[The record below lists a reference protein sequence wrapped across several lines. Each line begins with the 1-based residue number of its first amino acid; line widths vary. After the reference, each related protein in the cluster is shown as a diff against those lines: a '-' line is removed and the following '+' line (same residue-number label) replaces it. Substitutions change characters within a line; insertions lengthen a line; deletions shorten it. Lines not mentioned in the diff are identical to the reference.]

1 MPWVIRTP
9 ITQRP
14 LDNIINPVKEMTMIE
29 KNSAV
34 LLMILASLSG
44 CAKDYGL
51 APPVDSEK
59 ITVTVKVPKDLRA
72 RTMQVMYRSSVCTFT
87 DHSASGV
94 AYQRDG
100 YHRID
105 MQPVRQGHSD
115 HYDARLS
122 VDGGGTCQWRLSN
135 VTFGVVYEDPS
146 MFGKGV
152 TYGAG
157 GGIVVVFDENNSPR
171 GGVGIKA
178 SGDLSI
184 KKDYYPWV
192 DEEFL
197 GHYEKTINLVGEVE
211 TYLGYQA
218 LQARKVY
225 FEPVLHSDFVLYS
238 AGPKKKKKGNYT
250 RFVFPDGSVV
260 ADGRPD
266 SKFLRLQA
274 IRKAAEAKP

>member
-1 MPWVIRTP
+1 P

-14 LDNIINPVKEMTMIE
+14 LDNTINTVKEMTMIE
-29 KNSAV
+29 KNSVV
-34 LLMILASLSG
+34 LLIVLASLSG

-59 ITVTVKVPKDLRA
+59 ITVTVRVPKELKA
-72 RTMQVMYRSSVCTFT
+72 RPMKVMYRSPVCSFT
-87 DHSASGV
+87 DHTGSGV
-94 AYQRDG
+94 AYKREG
-100 YHRID
+100 YQKLDIEPLRL
-105 MQPVRQGHSD
+105 GESD
-115 HYDARLS
+115 LYEAKIP
-122 VDGGGTCQWRLSN
+122 VDGGGACQWRLSN
-135 VTFGVVYEDPS
+135 VTFGVVYKQPAQ
-146 MFGKGV
+146 FGDDV
-152 TYGAG
+152 THRSG
-157 GGIVVVFDENNSPR
+157 GGVIVVFDHNKPWRSGSSIE
-171 GGVGIKA
+171 VE
-178 SGDLSI
+178 GDLTI

-197 GHYEKTINLVGEVE
+197 GAYIKSANLISGEDI
-211 TYLGYQA
+211 YLTFQA

>member
-1 MPWVIRTP
+1 MKP
-9 ITQRP
+9 
-14 LDNIINPVKEMTMIE
+14 
-29 KNSAV
+29 V
-34 LLMILASLSG
+34 LLVAGTTLLISLSG

-59 ITVTVKVPKDLRA
+59 ITVTVRIPKELKA
-72 RTMQVMYRSSVCTFT
+72 RPMKVMYRSPVCTFT
-87 DHSASGV
+87 DHTGSGV
-94 AYQRDG
+94 AYKREG
-100 YHRID
+100 YQKLDIE
-105 MQPVRQGHSD
+105 PVRVGESD
-115 HYDARLS
+115 LYEAKLP

-135 VTFGVVYEDPS
+135 VTFGVVHKNPAQ
-146 MFGKGV
+146 FGENV
-152 TYGAG
+152 IYGAG
-157 GGIVVVFDENNSPR
+157 GGVVVVFDHNKPSRSGSSIE
-171 GGVGIKA
+171 VD
-178 SGDLSI
+178 GDLNI
-184 KKDYYPWV
+184 RKDYYPWV

-197 GHYEKTINLVGEVE
+197 GRYIKTINLVGEVE
-211 TYLGYQA
+211 TYLGYEA

-274 IRKAAEAKP
+274 IRKAAEAKQ